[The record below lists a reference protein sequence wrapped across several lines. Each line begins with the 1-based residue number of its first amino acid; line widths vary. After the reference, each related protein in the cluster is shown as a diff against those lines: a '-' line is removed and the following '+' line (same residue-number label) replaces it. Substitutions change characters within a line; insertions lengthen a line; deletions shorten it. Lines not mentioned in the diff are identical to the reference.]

1 MSVWNWKVN
10 NKAGQK
16 VNYQKELDKLI
27 LELKKEEKVPRLL
40 LHSCCAPCSS
50 YVLEYLSQYFE
61 VTVFYYNPNIY
72 PESEYTKRVLEQQ
85 KLISEM
91 RFKHPVTF
99 IAGNYDSE
107 KFYNMARGLENVKEG
122 GERCFKCYE
131 LRLREAAKIAKNGE
145 YDFFTTTLSISPLKN
160 AQKLN
165 EIGMLLAEE
174 YGIEYLLSDFK
185 KKNGYK
191 RSVELSEQYGLYRQ
205 DYCGCVFSM
214 KERKEAENKNN
225 K

>member
-1 MSVWNWKVN
+1 MS

-107 KFYNMARGLENVKEG
+107 KFYNMARGQENVKEG

-214 KERKEAENKNN
+214 KERKEAKNKN
-225 K
+225 KK